1 MAEAENY
8 QHYQVLKREDG
19 SLWELGK
26 GAMGITYK
34 AFDTNLRC
42 TVALK
47 VINNTYL
54 NSEVARQRFL
64 REARAAAALRHQN
77 VASVFHLGSDHDC
90 YFYAMEF
97 IDGQTVASYLEKEKK
112 GPLDPIEA
120 LNICLQVTRALAAAA
135 RQHLVHRDLKPANL
149 MLVDQDGERV
159 VKVIDFG
166 LAKTAKTEGDD
177 SGTLTQ
183 AGGFVGTPH
192 FASPEQL
199 EERDIDIRSD
209 IYSLGVTLYYMLTGR
224 PPFSGSVPQ
233 IMSQHL
239 YKPVP
244 VEPLQN
250 QPQCV
255 VDLVLRMMDKDRE
268 KRPQTPTDLRTE
280 IVSCI
285 EQLQIGSAPT
295 PVTDAQPL
303 VSEPTDTLATGE
315 VVLTGTSQAL
325 GAQTIVGE
333 RYQLVREIQEVPQ
346 GKRFY
351 AHDLRQAR
359 GVSLLIFSEQFLA
372 DKQKFTSVEQEVEKL
387 QQFPHESLK
396 HVFSLESTDKQSY
409 LVEDFVVGPT
419 LLAILRARG
428 ELTAQELPPL
438 LDHLAL
444 LADHATAH
452 GLQSVDLSLNGVQ
465 LTYPGLIQAAI
476 TPGLLQQP
484 LSAWPPFTVKVAALD
499 FSVSAGDSAA
509 TWSGGATLVEN
520 VGGTGGAR
528 CTYVR
533 LLSLLTYELLG
544 GPRGPV
550 ESSGRVSPVSGLT
563 EAGNAVLR
571 RGIADDFPSAV
582 AFTDAMLRIVRGGE
596 SAATGTPV
604 SLATNAPPSQAPVV
618 TNRPPLEFVP
628 PAQTPSSFTTKT
640 PATQATPPSQVTP
653 PTQTTQPA
661 QVTPPVRFPAPGST
675 SSGGAAVGPPPLPL
689 EPPKAPSPKKPR
701 VSITGLVLI
710 FLLVGFILLL
720 LSLGGFFVWQLVNNN
735 QGPNNPQP
743 TPSPTA
749 VQTPVITPTP
759 KRITPTPTPTPS
771 LTPVT
776 PRPTPTPTPVP
787 TPAQTPVATPV
798 QTPASTPISTPTAPP
813 TPENQLAGALK
824 AADDL
829 ERAGDWA
836 GALKQFNNILERY
849 PAGQAEARQRLENLL
864 SEVRSSKTK
873 VTASNFSIVQPD
885 LEIAAKAGVVQ
896 AMLLLAENTVATQ
909 VPYAL
914 DWFEQAAEKGNVIA
928 KREAGLLLARHHTA
942 ADDAKAFQYL
952 KEAAD
957 AGDAYA
963 KYCVAECYYYGK
975 LVQTDENKALS
986 YLQEAAALRNA
997 PAIDLLGSYYRK
1009 IGKYESAIAYYQQ
1022 AIAMQ
1027 YSRSMANLGVMYLL
1041 GEGVAKDVP
1050 RAVNLFKLA
1059 ADRNDEVGLYLYG
1072 TALTEGI
1079 NGVKNHAAG
1088 VGYIKRAA
1096 EMGHPLAIEWCKKN
1110 KVPLDSNQEAPQNNN
1125 NSNNNHLDQPKGR

>member
-8 QHYQVLKREDG
+8 QHYKVLRREDG

-97 IDGQTVASYLEKEKK
+97 IDGQTVASYIENEKK

-149 MLVDQDGERV
+149 MLVDQDGERI

-166 LAKTAKTEGDD
+166 LAKSAKTEGED

-244 VEPLQN
+244 LEPLQN

-255 VDLVLRMMDKDRE
+255 VDVVLKMMDKDRD
-268 KRPQTPTDLRTE
+268 KRQQTPGDLRQE
-280 IVSCI
+280 IVACL
-285 EQLQIGSAPT
+285 EQLELGSPPAPAAKNGS
-295 PVTDAQPL
+295 PVGTEQP
-303 VSEPTDTLATGE
+303 DTEATGD
-315 VVLTGTSQAL
+315 VTFPGTVQAL
-325 GAQTIVGE
+325 AAQTIVGE

-346 GKRFY
+346 GRKFY
-351 AHDLRQAR
+351 AHDLRHAR
-359 GVSLLIFSEQFLA
+359 GVSLLIFSELFLA
-372 DKQKFTSVEQEVEKL
+372 DKAKFTWVEQEVGKL
-387 QQFPHESLK
+387 QEAPHESIRE
-396 HVFSLESTDKQSY
+396 VFSLESTDQNSY
-409 LVEDFVVGPT
+409 LVEEFVVGPT

-428 ELTAQELPPL
+428 ELTPHELGPL
-438 LDHLAL
+438 LNQLAA

-452 GLQSVDLSLNGVQ
+452 NLNSVDLSLNGVQ
-465 LTYPGLIQAAI
+465 LIYPGLIQASI

-484 LSAWPPFTVKVAALD
+484 LTTWPPFNVKVTPLD
-499 FSVSAGDSAA
+499 FSVSAADSGATWTGAA
-509 TWSGGATLVEN
+509 TVVET
-520 VGGTGGAR
+520 VQTGGVR
-528 CTYVR
+528 SSYIR
-533 LLSLLTYELLG
+533 LLSLLAYELVG
-544 GPRGPV
+544 GPRATV
-550 ESSGRVSPVSGLT
+550 ESTGRVSPVPGLS
-563 EAGNAVLR
+563 ESGNAILR
-571 RGIADDFPSAV
+571 RGIADDFGSSVEFA
-582 AFTDAMLRIVRGGE
+582 DALLRVVRGEEPLGVPA
-596 SAATGTPV
+596 SFGPAITQQ
-604 SLATNAPPSQAPVV
+604 NQPSMPA
-618 TNRPPLEFVP
+618 NRPTPEVVPLV
-628 PAQTPSSFTTKT
+628 
-640 PATQATPPSQVTP
+640 
-653 PTQTTQPA
+653 
-661 QVTPPVRFPAPGST
+661 APQT
-675 SSGGAAVGPPPLPL
+675 SSGYSTKPPSPQGPPISTRVSNADPNSTGGAILAPPPLPL
-689 EPPKAPSPKKPR
+689 QPPTAPPRKKSR
-701 VSITGLVLI
+701 ISTIGLVLI
-710 FLLVGFILLL
+710 LVLVGFILLL
-720 LSLGGFFVWQLVNNN
+720 LGSGGYFVWQTINSF
-735 QGPNNPQP
+735 QPPNIAQVTPKPTPNPVV
-743 TPSPTA
+743 TPSP
-749 VQTPVITPTP
+749 VVTPRSITPTP
-759 KRITPTPTPTPS
+759 API
-771 LTPVT
+771 T
-776 PRPTPTPTPVP
+776 PRPSTPSPTPTPVLSATP
-787 TPAQTPVATPV
+787 TPIPTPVVSPSVPPATD
-798 QTPASTPISTPTAPP
+798 A
-813 TPENQLAGALK
+813 LATALK
-824 AADDL
+824 SADDL

-836 GALKQFNNILERY
+836 GALKQLNNILTQY
-849 PAGQAEARQRLENLL
+849 PSGAVETRKRLENLL
-864 SEVRSSKTK
+864 SQVRSSKTN
-873 VTASNFSIVQPD
+873 VTPDNFSIVKPD
-885 LEIAAKAGVVQ
+885 IETAARVGVVQ
-896 AMLLLAENTVATQ
+896 AMLLLADNTATTDTA
-909 VPYAL
+909 YAL
-914 DWFEQAAEKGNVIA
+914 DWFEQAAAKGNVTA
-928 KREAGLLLARHHTA
+928 KREAGLLLARHHNPT
-942 ADDAKAFQYL
+942 DDAKAFQYL

-975 LVQTDENKALS
+975 LVPTDENKALT
-986 YLQEAAALRNA
+986 YLQEAAALRSP

-1009 IGKYESAIAYYQQ
+1009 IHNYESAIAYYQQ

-1027 YSRSMANLGVMYLL
+1027 YARSMANLGVMYLL
-1041 GEGVAKDVP
+1041 GEGVTKDVP

-1059 ADRNDEVGLYLYG
+1059 ADHNDEVGLYLYG

-1079 NGVKNHAAG
+1079 NGVKNRNAG
-1088 VGYIKRAA
+1088 TGYIRKAA
-1096 EMGHPLAIEWCKKN
+1096 EMGHPLAIEWCRKN
-1110 KVPLDSNQEAPQNNN
+1110 KIPYGANQGTDDPAKQ
-1125 NSNNNHLDQPKGR
+1125 

>member
-8 QHYQVLKREDG
+8 QHYQVLRREDG

-97 IDGQTVASYLEKEKK
+97 IDGQTVASYIEKEIK
-112 GPLDPIEA
+112 GPLAPVDA

-149 MLVDQDGERV
+149 MLVDEDGERI

-166 LAKTAKTEGDD
+166 LAKSAKTEGDD

-244 VEPLQN
+244 LEPLQN
-250 QPQCV
+250 LPQCV

-268 KRPQTPTDLRTE
+268 KRPQTPTDLRQE
-280 IVSCI
+280 IVACL
-285 EQLQIGSAPT
+285 EQLQVGSPPAPARSGP
-295 PVTDAQPL
+295 PVETAQTDTVATGDVTMAESVQPL
-303 VSEPTDTLATGE
+303 A
-315 VVLTGTSQAL
+315 
-325 GAQTIVGE
+325 AQTIVGD

-346 GKRFY
+346 GRKFY

-359 GVSLLIFSEQFLA
+359 GVSLLVFSPEFLA
-372 DKQKFTSVEQEVEKL
+372 DKAKFTAVEQEVEKL
-387 QQFPHESLK
+387 QQAPHESLRQ
-396 HVFSLESTDKQSY
+396 VFSLESTDQQSY
-409 LVEDFVVGPT
+409 LVEEFIVGPT
-419 LLAILRARG
+419 LQAILRTRG
-428 ELTAQELPPL
+428 ELTAQELGPL
-438 LDHLAL
+438 LGQLAP

-452 GLQSVDLSLNGVQ
+452 HLGTIDLTLNGVQ
-465 LTYPGLIQAAI
+465 LTYTGLIQAAI

-484 LSAWPPFTVKVAALD
+484 LSSWSPFNVKVTPLD
-499 FSVSAGDSAA
+499 FSVAAGDSAA
-509 TWSGGATLVEN
+509 TWTGAATVVQTVTAGG
-520 VGGTGGAR
+520 
-528 CTYVR
+528 VR
-533 LLSLLTYELLG
+533 SSYLRQLSLLAYELLG
-544 GPRGPV
+544 GPRATV
-550 ESSGRVSPVSGLT
+550 ESSGRVSPVPSLS
-563 EAGNAVLR
+563 EAGNAILR
-571 RGIADDFPSAV
+571 RGIADDFPSSVEFAEALLRVLRGQDSMGTGAV
-582 AFTDAMLRIVRGGE
+582 
-596 SAATGTPV
+596 
-604 SLATNAPPSQAPVV
+604 
-618 TNRPPLEFVP
+618 
-628 PAQTPSSFTTKT
+628 
-640 PATQATPPSQVTP
+640 
-653 PTQTTQPA
+653 
-661 QVTPPVRFPAPGST
+661 PAPGSVT
-675 SSGGAAVGPPPLPL
+675 TQHNQPSTAAIRPIPDVIPLAGVQTPSGYSTKLPSTQGPAISTRVANVDLPSTGGPPPLPVQSPATP
-689 EPPKAPSPKKPR
+689 PPKRSKFSL
-701 VSITGLVLI
+701 VGLVLI
-710 FLLVGFILLL
+710 LALVGFILLL
-720 LSLGGFFVWQLVNNN
+720 LGLGGYFVWQTVNSF
-735 QGPNNPQP
+735 QEPKV
-743 TPSPTA
+743 
-749 VQTPVITPTP
+749 VQATP
-759 KRITPTPTPTPS
+759 K
-771 LTPVT
+771 
-776 PRPTPTPTPVP
+776 PTPTPVVTPRRLTP
-787 TPAQTPVATPV
+787 TPVQITPRQTPVPTPTPLLTPAPTPV
-798 QTPASTPISTPTAPP
+798 STPIGTPSVTPP
-813 TPENQLAGALK
+813 PDPSAVALK

-836 GALKQFNNILERY
+836 GALKQFNSILTQY
-849 PAGQAEARQRLENLL
+849 PAAAAETRKRMENLL
-864 SEVRSSKTK
+864 AQVRSSKTK
-873 VTASNFSIVQPD
+873 VTPENFSIVQPD
-885 LEIAAKAGVVQ
+885 IETAAKAGVVQ
-896 AMLLLAENTVATQ
+896 AMLLLADNTLNTQ
-909 VPYAL
+909 PAYSL
-914 DWFEQAAEKGNVIA
+914 DWFEQAAEKGNVNA
-928 KREAGLLLARHHTA
+928 KREAGLLLAKHHNP

-975 LVQTDENKALS
+975 LVPADENKALT

-997 PAIDLLGSYYRK
+997 PAVDLLGSYYRK
-1009 IGKYESAIAYYQQ
+1009 IQNYEQAIAYYQQ

-1027 YSRSMANLGVMYLL
+1027 YARSMANLGVMYLL
-1041 GEGVAKDVP
+1041 GEGVTKDVP

-1059 ADRNDEVGLYLYG
+1059 ADHNDEVGLYLYG

-1079 NGVKNHAAG
+1079 NGAKNRNAG
-1088 VGYIKRAA
+1088 TAYIQKAA
-1096 EMGHPLAIEWCKKN
+1096 EMGHPLAIEWCRKN
-1110 KVPLDSNQEAPQNNN
+1110 KIPYGANGTNQQPSAPPNNN
-1125 NSNNNHLDQPKGR
+1125 NTDRPINR

>member
-8 QHYQVLKREDG
+8 QHYQVLRREDG

-97 IDGQTVASYLEKEKK
+97 IDGQTVASYIEKEKK
-112 GPLDPIEA
+112 GALDPVEA

-149 MLVDQDGERV
+149 MLVDQDGERI

-166 LAKTAKTEGDD
+166 LAKSAKTEGED

-244 VEPLQN
+244 LEPLQN

-255 VDLVLRMMDKDRE
+255 VDVVLKMMDKDRE
-268 KRPQTPTDLRTE
+268 KRQQTPGDLRQE
-280 IVSCI
+280 IVACL
-285 EQLQIGSAPT
+285 EQLALGSAPAPAAKNGA
-295 PVTDAQPL
+295 PVGTEQP
-303 VSEPTDTLATGE
+303 DTEATGD
-315 VVLTGTSQAL
+315 VTFPGTVQAL
-325 GAQTIVGE
+325 AAQTIVGE

-346 GKRFY
+346 GRKFY
-351 AHDLRQAR
+351 AHDLRHAR
-359 GVSLLIFSEQFLA
+359 GVSLLMFSELFLA
-372 DKQKFTSVEQEVEKL
+372 DKAKFTWVEQEVGKL
-387 QQFPHESLK
+387 QEAPHESIRE
-396 HVFSLESTDKQSY
+396 VFSLESTDQNSY
-409 LVEDFVVGPT
+409 LVEEFVVGPT

-428 ELTAQELPPL
+428 ELVPQELGPL
-438 LDHLAL
+438 LNQLAA

-452 GLQSVDLSLNGVQ
+452 NLNSVDLTLNGIQ

-484 LSAWPPFTVKVAALD
+484 LTTWPPFNVKVTPLD
-499 FSVSAGDSAA
+499 FSVSAADSGATWTGAA
-509 TWSGGATLVEN
+509 TVVETVAAGGV
-520 VGGTGGAR
+520 R
-528 CTYVR
+528 SSYIR
-533 LLSLLTYELLG
+533 LLSLLAYELVG
-544 GPRGPV
+544 GPRATV
-550 ESSGRVSPVSGLT
+550 ESTGRVSPVPGLS
-563 EAGNAVLR
+563 ESGNAILR
-571 RGIADDFPSAV
+571 RGIADDFGSSVEFA
-582 AFTDAMLRIVRGGE
+582 DALLRVVRGEE
-596 SAATGTPV
+596 SLVTGVSPRFGPATTQQNQPPMPANRPTPEVAPLAAPQASSGYSTKSPSPQGPPISTRVSNADPNATGGAI
-604 SLATNAPPSQAPVV
+604 LA
-618 TNRPPLEFVP
+618 
-628 PAQTPSSFTTKT
+628 
-640 PATQATPPSQVTP
+640 
-653 PTQTTQPA
+653 
-661 QVTPPVRFPAPGST
+661 
-675 SSGGAAVGPPPLPL
+675 PPPLPL
-689 EPPKAPSPKKPR
+689 QPPTAPPPKKSRISA
-701 VSITGLVLI
+701 IGLVLI
-710 FLLVGFILLL
+710 LVLVGFILLL
-720 LSLGGFFVWQLVNNN
+720 LGGGGYFVWQTINSF
-735 QGPNNPQP
+735 QPPNIAQVTPKP
-743 TPSPTA
+743 TPSP
-749 VQTPVITPTP
+749 VVTPRSITPTP
-759 KRITPTPTPTPS
+759 APITPRQSTPS
-771 LTPVT
+771 
-776 PRPTPTPTPVP
+776 PTPTPVP
-787 TPAQTPVATPV
+787 SATPTPIPTPVVTPSVPPATD
-798 QTPASTPISTPTAPP
+798 A
-813 TPENQLAGALK
+813 LATALK
-824 AADDL
+824 SADDL

-836 GALKQFNNILERY
+836 GALKQLNNILTQY
-849 PAGQAEARQRLENLL
+849 PSGAVETRKRLENLL
-864 SEVRSSKTK
+864 SQVRSSKTN
-873 VTASNFSIVQPD
+873 VTPDNFSIVKPD
-885 LEIAAKAGVVQ
+885 IETAARTGVVQ
-896 AMLLLAENTVATQ
+896 AMLLLAENTATTDTA
-909 VPYAL
+909 YAL
-914 DWFEQAAEKGNVIA
+914 DWFEQAAAKGNVTA
-928 KREAGLLLARHHTA
+928 KREAGLLLARHHNST
-942 ADDAKAFQYL
+942 DDAKAFQYL

-975 LVQTDENKALS
+975 LVSTDENKALT
-986 YLQEAAALRNA
+986 YLQEAAALRSP

-1009 IGKYESAIAYYQQ
+1009 IHNYESAIAYYQQ

-1027 YSRSMANLGVMYLL
+1027 YARSMANLGVMYLL
-1041 GEGVAKDVP
+1041 GEGVTKDVP

-1059 ADRNDEVGLYLYG
+1059 ADHNDEVGLYLYG

-1079 NGVKNHAAG
+1079 NGVKNRNAG
-1088 VGYIKRAA
+1088 TGYIRKAA
-1096 EMGHPLAIEWCKKN
+1096 EMGHPLAIEWCRKN
-1110 KVPLDSNQEAPQNNN
+1110 KVPYGANQAPDEPAKQ
-1125 NSNNNHLDQPKGR
+1125 

>member
-8 QHYQVLKREDG
+8 QHYQVLRREDG

-97 IDGQTVASYLEKEKK
+97 IDGQTVASYIEKEKK

-149 MLVDQDGERV
+149 MLVDQDGERI

-166 LAKTAKTEGDD
+166 LAKSAKTEGED

-244 VEPLQN
+244 LEPLQN

-255 VDLVLRMMDKDRE
+255 VDVVLKMMDKDRD
-268 KRPQTPTDLRTE
+268 KRQQTPGDLRQE
-280 IVSCI
+280 IVACL
-285 EQLQIGSAPT
+285 EQLQLGSAPAPAVKSGP
-295 PVTDAQPL
+295 PVETAQSDTEATGDVTFPGTVQPL
-303 VSEPTDTLATGE
+303 A
-315 VVLTGTSQAL
+315 
-325 GAQTIVGE
+325 AQTIVAE

-346 GKRFY
+346 GRKFY
-351 AHDLRQAR
+351 AHDLRHAR
-359 GVSLLIFSEQFLA
+359 GVSLLIFSELFLA
-372 DKQKFTSVEQEVEKL
+372 DKAKFTWIEQEVGKL
-387 QQFPHESLK
+387 QQAPHESIRE
-396 HVFSLESTDKQSY
+396 VFSLESTDQNSY
-409 LVEDFVVGPT
+409 LVEEFVVGPT

-428 ELTAQELPPL
+428 ELTPNELGPL
-438 LDHLAL
+438 LNQLAA

-452 GLQSVDLSLNGVQ
+452 NLNSVDLSLNGVQ
-465 LTYPGLIQAAI
+465 LIYPGLIQAAI

-484 LSAWPPFTVKVAALD
+484 LSTWPPFNVKITPLD
-499 FSVSAGDSAA
+499 FSVSAADSGATWTGAA
-509 TWSGGATLVEN
+509 TVVET
-520 VGGTGGAR
+520 VETGGVR
-528 CTYVR
+528 SSYLR
-533 LLSLLTYELLG
+533 LLSLLTYELVG
-544 GPRGPV
+544 GPRATV
-550 ESSGRVSPVSGLT
+550 ESSGRVSPVPGLS
-563 EAGNAVLR
+563 ESGNAILR
-571 RGIADDFPSAV
+571 RGIADDFVSSVEFA
-582 AFTDAMLRIVRGGE
+582 DALLRVVRGEE
-596 SAATGTPV
+596 SLGAPSSFGPAITQQK
-604 SLATNAPPSQAPVV
+604 PPSTAANSP
-618 TNRPPLEFVP
+618 TLEVVP
-628 PAQTPSSFTTKT
+628 PAAAQTPSGFSTKS
-640 PATQATPPSQVTP
+640 PSTQV
-653 PTQTTQPA
+653 
-661 QVTPPVRFPAPGST
+661 PPVAARVSNAYP
-675 SSGGAAVGPPPLPL
+675 SSSAGATAAPPPLPL
-689 EPPKAPSPKKPR
+689 QPPTAPPPKRSRFSA
-701 VSITGLVLI
+701 IGLVLVVV
-710 FLLVGFILLL
+710 LVGFILLL
-720 LSLGGFFVWQLVNNN
+720 LGAGGYFVWQTINSF
-735 QGPNNPQP
+735 QTPNIVQVTPKP
-743 TPSPTA
+743 TPSP
-749 VQTPVITPTP
+749 VVTPRSITPTP
-759 KRITPTPTPTPS
+759 VPITPRQSTPTPTPTP
-771 LTPVT
+771 VV
-776 PRPTPTPTPVP
+776 TPTPTPIP
-787 TPAQTPVATPV
+787 TPSVSPSVPPATD
-798 QTPASTPISTPTAPP
+798 A
-813 TPENQLAGALK
+813 LATALK
-824 AADDL
+824 SADDL

-836 GALKQFNNILERY
+836 GALKQLNNILTQY
-849 PAGQAEARQRLENLL
+849 PAGAVETRKRLENLL
-864 SEVRSSKTK
+864 AQVRSSKTN
-873 VTASNFSIVQPD
+873 VTPNNFPIVKPD
-885 LEIAAKAGVVQ
+885 IETAAKAGVVQ
-896 AMLLLAENTVATQ
+896 AMLLLAENTATTQ
-909 VPYAL
+909 TAYAL
-914 DWFEQAAEKGNVIA
+914 DWFEQAAGKGNVTA
-928 KREAGLLLARHHTA
+928 KREAGLLLSRHHNAT
-942 ADDAKAFQYL
+942 DDATAFQYL

-975 LVQTDENKALS
+975 LVSVDENKALT
-986 YLQEAAALRNA
+986 YLQEAAALRSA

-1009 IGKYESAIAYYQQ
+1009 IHNYESAIAYYQQ

-1027 YSRSMANLGVMYLL
+1027 YARSMANLGVMYLL
-1041 GEGVAKDVP
+1041 GEGVTKDVP

-1059 ADRNDEVGLYLYG
+1059 ADHNDEVGLYLYG

-1079 NGVKNHAAG
+1079 NGVKNRNAG
-1088 VGYIKRAA
+1088 TGYIRKAA
-1096 EMGHPLAIEWCKKN
+1096 EMGHPLAIEWCRKN
-1110 KVPLDSNQEAPQNNN
+1110 NVPYSSPSGTDPAKQ
-1125 NSNNNHLDQPKGR
+1125 

>member
-8 QHYQVLKREDG
+8 QHYQVLRREDG

-97 IDGQTVASYLEKEKK
+97 IDGQTLASYIEKDTK
-112 GPLDPIEA
+112 GPLDPVEA

-149 MLVDQDGERV
+149 MLVDEDGERI

-166 LAKTAKTEGDD
+166 LAKSAKTEGDD

-244 VEPLQN
+244 LEPLQN

-255 VDLVLRMMDKDRE
+255 TDLVLKMMDKDRE
-268 KRPQTPTDLRTE
+268 EGPQTPAELRQE
-280 IVSCI
+280 IVGCL
-285 EQLQIGSAPT
+285 EQLRVGVAADPSRNGT
-295 PVTDAQPL
+295 PVVTEQTDTVATGDAALPGSVQPL
-303 VSEPTDTLATGE
+303 A
-315 VVLTGTSQAL
+315 
-325 GAQTIVGE
+325 AQTIIGE

-346 GKRFY
+346 GRKFY

-359 GVSLLIFSEQFLA
+359 GVSLLLFSEQFLA
-372 DKQKFTSVEQEVEKL
+372 DKPKFTWAEQEVEKL
-387 QQFPHESLK
+387 QQAPHESLRQ
-396 HVFSLESTDKQSY
+396 VFSLESTNQQSY
-409 LVEDFVVGPT
+409 LVEEFVVGPT
-419 LLAILRARG
+419 LLAILRTRG
-428 ELTAQELPPL
+428 ELTAPEMAPVLRN
-438 LDHLAL
+438 LAV
-444 LADHATAH
+444 LADHATTH
-452 GLQSVDLSLNGVQ
+452 HLSSVDLSLNGVQ

-484 LSAWPPFTVKVAALD
+484 LSTWPTFNAKVTPID
-499 FSVSAGDSAA
+499 FSASASGDSAA
-509 TWSGGATLVEN
+509 TWTGAATVVQN
-520 VGGTGGAR
+520 VATGGGAR
-528 CTYVR
+528 SSYIR
-533 LLSLLTYELLG
+533 MLSLLAYELLG
-544 GPRGPV
+544 GPRATV
-550 ESSGRVSPVSGLT
+550 ESTGRVSPVPSLSET
-563 EAGNAVLR
+563 GNAILR
-571 RGIADDFPSAV
+571 RGIADDFGSSVEFA
-582 AFTDAMLRIVRGGE
+582 DALLRVVRGEESMATGLATGPG
-596 SAATGTPV
+596 SAATKQSP
-604 SLATNAPPSQAPVV
+604 APTS
-618 TNRPPLEFVP
+618 
-628 PAQTPSSFTTKT
+628 
-640 PATQATPPSQVTP
+640 P
-653 PTQTTQPA
+653 PTQEVAPPAAAQKPSGYSTKSPSAQGVSIPA
-661 QVTPPVRFPAPGST
+661 QVTNAGPMP
-675 SSGGAAVGPPPLPL
+675 SGGATVAPPPLPSQ
-689 EPPKAPSPKKPR
+689 PPTAPPAKRSR
-701 VSITGLVLI
+701 ISVFGLVFI
-710 FLLVGFILLL
+710 VGLVVFVLLL
-720 LSLGGFFVWQLVNNN
+720 LGFGGFFVWQTINRFQEQNVAEVT
-735 QGPNNPQP
+735 P
-743 TPSPTA
+743 TPKPTP
-749 VQTPVITPTP
+749 VQTPRRITPTP
-759 KRITPTPTPTPS
+759 APITPRQLTPTPTPTPV
-771 LTPVT
+771 LTPK
-776 PRPTPTPTPVP
+776 PTPVL
-787 TPAQTPVATPV
+787 TP
-798 QTPASTPISTPTAPP
+798 SAPP
-813 TPENQLAGALK
+813 ATDKLAIALK
-824 AADDL
+824 SADDL

-836 GALKQFNNILERY
+836 GALKQFDNILAEY
-849 PAGQAEARQRLENLL
+849 PSGAAETRKRLDNLL
-864 SEVRSSKTK
+864 AEVRSSKTK
-873 VTASNFSIVQPD
+873 ITPENFPIVQPD
-885 LEIAAKAGVVQ
+885 VEAAAKAGVVQ
-896 AMLLLAENTVATQ
+896 AMLLLAENTVTTQ
-909 VPYAL
+909 TAYAL
-914 DWFEQAAEKGNVIA
+914 DWFEQAAGKGNIIA
-928 KREAGLLLARHHTA
+928 KREAGLLLARHHNAT
-942 ADDAKAFQYL
+942 DDAKAFQYL

-957 AGDAYA
+957 GGDAYA

-975 LVQTDENKALS
+975 LVPADENKALT
-986 YLQEAAALRNA
+986 YLQEAAALRNP

-1009 IGKYESAIAYYQQ
+1009 NHNYESAIAYYQQ

-1041 GEGVAKDVP
+1041 GEGVTKDVP

-1079 NGVKNHAAG
+1079 NGTKNRNAG
-1088 VGYIKRAA
+1088 TAYIRKAA
-1096 EMGHPLAIEWCKKN
+1096 EMGHPLAVEWCRKN
-1110 KVPLDSNQEAPQNNN
+1110 KVPYSPNQQPNAPQN
-1125 NSNNNHLDQPKGR
+1125 SNTEQPKDN

>member
-8 QHYQVLKREDG
+8 QHYQLLRREDG

-97 IDGQTVASYLEKEKK
+97 IDGQTVASYIEKEKK

-149 MLVDQDGERV
+149 MLIDQDGERI

-166 LAKTAKTEGDD
+166 LAKSAKTEGED

-244 VEPLQN
+244 LEPLQN
-250 QPQCV
+250 QPQCI

-268 KRPQTPTDLRTE
+268 KRPQTPGDLRQE
-280 IVSCI
+280 IVACL
-285 EQLQIGSAPT
+285 EQLQIGSAPSPSNT
-295 PVTDAQPL
+295 ATGVALEQ
-303 VSEPTDTLATGE
+303 TDTLATGE
-315 VVLTGTSQAL
+315 ATLVGTAQPL
-325 GAQTIVGE
+325 GAQTIIGE

-346 GKRFY
+346 GRKYY

-359 GVSLLIFSEQFLA
+359 GVSLLIFSAQFLA
-372 DKQKFTSVEQEVEKL
+372 DKPKFTSVEQEVEKL
-387 QQFPHESLK
+387 HQFPQESLRQ
-396 HVFSLESTDKQSY
+396 VFSLESTAEHSY
-409 LVEDFVVGPT
+409 LVEEFVVGPT

-428 ELTAQELPPL
+428 ELTAQELTAL
-438 LDHLAL
+438 LNQLAP

-452 GLQSVDLSLNGVQ
+452 NLQSIDLTLNGIQ

-484 LSAWPPFTVKVAALD
+484 LSTWPHFVTKVAGLD
-499 FSVSAGDSAA
+499 FSVSATDSTNWTGA
-509 TWSGGATLVEN
+509 ATLVQN
-520 VGGTGGAR
+520 VPAGGVR
-528 CTYVR
+528 SSYVR
-533 LLSLLTYELLG
+533 LLSLLIYELLG
-544 GPRGPV
+544 GPRSTA
-550 ESSGRVSPVSGLT
+550 EALGRVSPVAGLSET
-563 EAGNAVLR
+563 GNAILR
-571 RGIADDFPSAV
+571 RGIADDFPCAVEFSEALLRVVRGEESASAV
-582 AFTDAMLRIVRGGE
+582 LPGLTTPTPPTDSPLVAN
-596 SAATGTPV
+596 PV
-604 SLATNAPPSQAPVV
+604 AP
-618 TNRPPLEFVP
+618 EFVP
-628 PAQTPSSFTTKT
+628 VTAAQTPSGYSTNT
-640 PATQATPPSQVTP
+640 PGTQVTP
-653 PTQTTQPA
+653 PPLT
-661 QVTPPVRFPAPGST
+661 RFGNPGST
-675 SSGGAAVGPPPLPL
+675 SSGGATAAPPPLPFQS
-689 EPPKAPSPKKPR
+689 PPVPARRRSR
-701 VSITGLVLI
+701 FSVIGLVLI
-710 FLLVGFILLL
+710 FLLVGFILILL
-720 LSLGGFFVWQLVNNN
+720 GVGGFFIWQAVNNLQGQN
-735 QGPNNPQP
+735 QIASVTP
-743 TPSPTA
+743 TPMP
-749 VQTPVITPTP
+749 TPVITPSVTP
-759 KRITPTPTPTPS
+759 IPTPTPETPRPVTPTPTP
-771 LTPVT
+771 L
-776 PRPTPTPTPVP
+776 PTPTPTPVP
-787 TPAQTPVATPV
+787 TPTSVPTPIATPSIAQV
-798 QTPASTPISTPTAPP
+798 
-813 TPENQLAGALK
+813 NDLAIALK
-824 AADDL
+824 SADDL
-829 ERAGDWA
+829 ERSGDWA
-836 GALKQFNNILERY
+836 GALKQFKNILAQY
-849 PAGQAEARQRLENLL
+849 PSAQAETRQRLENLL
-864 SEVRSSKTK
+864 SEVRSSKSK
-873 VTASNFSIVQPD
+873 VTPANFTQVQAD
-885 LEIAAKAGVVQ
+885 LETAARAGVVQ
-896 AMLLLAENTVATQ
+896 AMLLLAENTLNTQ

-914 DWFEQAAEKGNVIA
+914 DWFEQAAAKGNVTA
-928 KREAGLLLARHHTA
+928 KREAGLLLARHHNA

-975 LVQTDENKALS
+975 LVPIDEAKALT

-1009 IGKYESAIAYYQQ
+1009 TGKYEMAITYFQQ

-1027 YSRSMANLGVMYLL
+1027 YARSMANLGVMYLL
-1041 GEGVAKDVP
+1041 GEGVSKDVP

-1072 TALTEGI
+1072 SALTEGI
-1079 NGVKNHAAG
+1079 NGAKNRAAG
-1088 VGYIKRAA
+1088 IGYIRRAA
-1096 EMGHPLAIEWCKKN
+1096 EMGHPLAIEWCRKN
-1110 KVPLDSNQEAPQNNN
+1110 KVPFGSNQPPVHQ
-1125 NSNNNHLDQPKGR
+1125 NSNNTDQPKGR

>member
-8 QHYQVLKREDG
+8 QHYQVLRREDG
-19 SLWELGK
+19 RLWELGK

-97 IDGQTVASYLEKEKK
+97 IDGQTVASYIEKEKK
-112 GPLDPIEA
+112 GALDPIEA

-149 MLVDQDGERV
+149 MLVDQDGERI

-166 LAKTAKTEGDD
+166 LAKSAKTEGDD

-244 VEPLQN
+244 LEPLQN

-255 VDLVLRMMDKDRE
+255 VDLVLKMMDKDRE
-268 KRPQTPTDLRTE
+268 KRPQTPGNLRQE
-280 IVSCI
+280 IVACL
-285 EQLQIGSAPT
+285 EQLEVGSAPAPSKNGL
-295 PVTDAQPL
+295 PVVTEPSDTVATGDITLPGSVQPL
-303 VSEPTDTLATGE
+303 A
-315 VVLTGTSQAL
+315 
-325 GAQTIVGE
+325 AQTMIGG
-333 RYQLVREIQEVPQ
+333 RYQLVRENQEVPQ
-346 GKRFY
+346 GKKFY

-359 GVSLLIFSEQFLA
+359 GVSLLVFTEQFLA
-372 DKQKFTSVEQEVEKL
+372 DKPKFTWVEQEVEKL
-387 QQFPHESLK
+387 QQAPHESLRQ
-396 HVFSLESTDKQSY
+396 VFSLESTEQQSY
-409 LVEDFVVGPT
+409 LVEEFVVGPT

-428 ELTAQELPPL
+428 ELTAQELVPVLHPL
-438 LDHLAL
+438 AV
-444 LADHATAH
+444 LADHSTAH
-452 GLQSVDLSLNGVQ
+452 HLNSVDLSLNGVQ

-476 TPGLLQQP
+476 TPDLLQQP
-484 LSAWPPFTVKVAALD
+484 LSTWPPFNVKVTPLD
-499 FSVSAGDSAA
+499 FSVSSADSAA
-509 TWSGGATLVEN
+509 TWTGAATVVQHVE
-520 VGGTGGAR
+520 TGGAR
-528 CTYVR
+528 SSYLR
-533 LLSLLTYELLG
+533 LLSLLAYELLG
-544 GPRGPV
+544 GPRATV
-550 ESSGRVSPVSGLT
+550 DSSGRVSPVPSLS
-563 EAGNAVLR
+563 ESGNAILR
-571 RGIADDFPSAV
+571 RGIADDFASSVEFADGLLRV
-582 AFTDAMLRIVRGGE
+582 ARGEESLATGVPLNLG
-596 SAATGTPV
+596 SAATQQKQPSTRIQRPAPEVVVPVAAAQMPSSYSPKSPSTQGAPV
-604 SLATNAPPSQAPVV
+604 STRVSNANPV
-618 TNRPPLEFVP
+618 
-628 PAQTPSSFTTKT
+628 
-640 PATQATPPSQVTP
+640 
-653 PTQTTQPA
+653 
-661 QVTPPVRFPAPGST
+661 
-675 SSGGAAVGPPPLPL
+675 SSGGATAAPPALPSQPPTAFQPPP
-689 EPPKAPSPKKPR
+689 EKPPKRTRIPIA
-701 VSITGLVLI
+701 GLLLI
-710 FLLVGFILLL
+710 LVLVGFILLL
-720 LSLGGFFVWQLVNNN
+720 VGLGGYFVWQTINSLQQQNVA
-735 QGPNNPQP
+735 Q
-743 TPSPTA
+743 
-749 VQTPVITPTP
+749 V
-759 KRITPTPTPTPS
+759 TPTPTPTPDITPRRVTPTPAPITPRQTPTPTA
-771 LTPVT
+771 TPVLT
-776 PRPTPTPTPVP
+776 PTPTPTPVP
-787 TPAQTPVATPV
+787 TLVVTPSVSPATD
-798 QTPASTPISTPTAPP
+798 S
-813 TPENQLAGALK
+813 LAVALK

-836 GALKQFNNILERY
+836 GALKQFNNILTEY
-849 PAGQAEARQRLENLL
+849 PSGATETRKRLENLL
-864 SEVRSSKTK
+864 AEVRSSKTK
-873 VTASNFSIVQPD
+873 VTPENFTIVQPD
-885 LEIAAKAGVVQ
+885 IETAARAGVVQ
-896 AMLLLAENTVATQ
+896 AMLLLAENTVTTQ
-909 VPYAL
+909 TAYSL
-914 DWFEQAAEKGNVIA
+914 DWFEQAAGKGNVTA
-928 KREAGLLLARHHTA
+928 KREAGLLLARHHNAT
-942 ADDAKAFQYL
+942 DDAKAFQYL

-975 LVQTDENKALS
+975 LVPADEKKALT

-1009 IGKYESAIAYYQQ
+1009 IHNYESAITYYQQ

-1027 YSRSMANLGVMYLL
+1027 YARSMANLGVMYLL
-1041 GEGVAKDVP
+1041 GEGVTKDVP

-1059 ADRNDEVGLYLYG
+1059 ADHNDEVGLYLYG

-1079 NGVKNHAAG
+1079 NGAKNRNAG
-1088 VGYIKRAA
+1088 TAYIRKAA
-1096 EMGHPLAIEWCKKN
+1096 EMGHPLAIEWCRKN
-1110 KVPLDSNQEAPQNNN
+1110 KVPYGPNQEQNGPQS
-1125 NSNNNHLDQPKGR
+1125 NSTDRPKDR

>member
-8 QHYQVLKREDG
+8 QHYQVLRREDG

-77 VASVFHLGSDHDC
+77 VASVFHLGSDNDC

-97 IDGQTVASYLEKEKK
+97 IDGQTVASYIEKEKK
-112 GPLDPIEA
+112 GALEPVEA

-149 MLVDQDGERV
+149 MLVDQDGERI

-166 LAKTAKTEGDD
+166 LAKSAKTEGDD

-244 VEPLQN
+244 LEPLQN

-255 VDLVLRMMDKDRE
+255 VDLVLKMMDKDRD
-268 KRPQTPTDLRTE
+268 KRPQTPGDLRQE
-280 IVSCI
+280 IVSCL
-285 EQLQIGSAPT
+285 EQLQVGPAPA
-295 PVTDAQPL
+295 PVKSGPPVVT
-303 VSEPTDTLATGE
+303 EPSDTVATGE
-315 VVLTGTSQAL
+315 VTMLEAAQPLA
-325 GAQTIVGE
+325 AQTIVGE

-346 GKRFY
+346 GRKFY

-372 DKQKFTSVEQEVEKL
+372 DKPKFTWVEQEVEKL
-387 QQFPHESLK
+387 QQAPHESLRQ
-396 HVFSLESTDKQSY
+396 VFSLESTDQQSY
-409 LVEDFVVGPT
+409 LVEEFVVGPT
-419 LLAILRARG
+419 LLAILRGRG
-428 ELTAQELPPL
+428 EVTAQELPPL
-438 LDHLAL
+438 LNQLAA

-452 GLQSVDLSLNGVQ
+452 HLSSVDLTLNGVQ

-484 LSAWPPFTVKVAALD
+484 LSTWPPFNAKVTPLD
-499 FSVSAGDSAA
+499 FSVSAADSAA
-509 TWSGGATLVEN
+509 TWGGAATV
-520 VGGTGGAR
+520 VQHTVAAGGAR
-528 CTYVR
+528 SSYTR
-533 LLSLLTYELLG
+533 MLSLLAYELLG
-544 GPRGPV
+544 GPRATV
-550 ESSGRVSPVSGLT
+550 DSSGRVSPVPSLS
-563 EAGNAVLR
+563 EAGNAILR
-571 RGIADDFPSAV
+571 RGIADDFASSVEFA
-582 AFTDAMLRIVRGGE
+582 DALARVVRGEE
-596 SAATGTPV
+596 SLATGMPSRVGSAPTQQSQSPPMTNRPAPEVVPLAPAQAPSGYSTKLPSTQGPPISTPV
-604 SLATNAPPSQAPVV
+604 SNVDPI
-618 TNRPPLEFVP
+618 
-628 PAQTPSSFTTKT
+628 
-640 PATQATPPSQVTP
+640 
-653 PTQTTQPA
+653 
-661 QVTPPVRFPAPGST
+661 
-675 SSGGAAVGPPPLPL
+675 SSGVATSAPPPLPFRPPT
-689 EPPKAPSPKKPR
+689 EAPPTAAPPPKRSKFS
-701 VSITGLVLI
+701 VIGLLLI
-710 FLLVGFILLL
+710 LALVVFILLL
-720 LSLGGFFVWQLVNNN
+720 LGVGGFFVWQTINSF
-735 QGPNNPQP
+735 QGPNVAQ
-743 TPSPTA
+743 
-749 VQTPVITPTP
+749 V
-759 KRITPTPTPTPS
+759 TPTPTSTPAPTPV
-771 LTPVT
+771 VT
-776 PRPTPTPTPVP
+776 PRRSTPTPTAAPTTPRQLTPNPTATP
-787 TPAQTPVATPV
+787 TPIP
-798 QTPASTPISTPTAPP
+798 TPTATPIPTPVVTPSVSPP
-813 TPENQLAGALK
+813 TDALAIALK

-836 GALKQFNNILERY
+836 GALKQFNNILAQY
-849 PAGQAEARQRLENLL
+849 PSGAAETRKRLENLL

-873 VTASNFSIVQPD
+873 VTHDNFSIVQPD
-885 LEIAAKAGVVQ
+885 IETAAKSGVVQ
-896 AMLLLAENTVATQ
+896 AMLLLAENTLATQ
-909 VPYAL
+909 TAYSL
-914 DWFEQAAEKGNVIA
+914 DWFEQAAAKGNVTA
-928 KREAGLLLARHHTA
+928 KREAGLLLARHHNA

-957 AGDAYA
+957 SGDAFA

-975 LVQTDENKALS
+975 LVPTDENKALT
-986 YLQEAAALRNA
+986 YLQEAAALRN
-997 PAIDLLGSYYRK
+997 PNAIDLLGSYYRK
-1009 IGKYESAIAYYQQ
+1009 IHNYESAVAYYQQ

-1041 GEGVAKDVP
+1041 GEGVTKDVP

-1079 NGVKNHAAG
+1079 NGAKNRNAG
-1088 VGYIKRAA
+1088 TAYIKKAA
-1096 EMGHPLAIEWCKKN
+1096 EMGHPLAIEWCRKN
-1110 KVPLDSNQEAPQNNN
+1110 KIPFGSNQEQPSPQND
-1125 NSNNNHLDQPKGR
+1125 NSDRPKDR

>member
-8 QHYQVLKREDG
+8 QHYQVLRREDG

-97 IDGQTVASYLEKEKK
+97 IDGQTLASYIEKEKK
-112 GPLDPIEA
+112 GPLEPVEA

-149 MLVDQDGERV
+149 MLVDEDGERT

-166 LAKTAKTEGDD
+166 LAKSAKTEGDD

-244 VEPLQN
+244 LEPLQN

-255 VDLVLRMMDKDRE
+255 TDLVLKMMDKDRE
-268 KRPQTPTDLRTE
+268 KRPQTPGDLRQE
-280 IVSCI
+280 IVACL
-285 EQLQIGSAPT
+285 EQLQVGSAPAASKSGP
-295 PVTDAQPL
+295 PVETGQTDTVATGDATVAETVQPL
-303 VSEPTDTLATGE
+303 A
-315 VVLTGTSQAL
+315 
-325 GAQTIVGE
+325 AQTIIGE

-346 GKRFY
+346 GRKFY

-359 GVSLLIFSEQFLA
+359 GVSLLLFSERFLA
-372 DKQKFTSVEQEVEKL
+372 DKPKFTWVEQEVEKL
-387 QQFPHESLK
+387 RQAPNESLRQ
-396 HVFSLESTDKQSY
+396 VFSLESTNQQSY
-409 LVEDFVVGPT
+409 LVEEFVVGPT

-428 ELTAQELPPL
+428 ELTAPELAPAL
-438 LDHLAL
+438 NQLAV
-444 LADHATAH
+444 LADHATTH
-452 GLQSVDLSLNGVQ
+452 HLSSVDLSLNGVQ

-484 LSAWPPFTVKVAALD
+484 LSTWPIFNVKVTPIDFAA
-499 FSVSAGDSAA
+499 SASGDSAA
-509 TWSGGATLVEN
+509 TWTGAATV
-520 VGGTGGAR
+520 VQTVATGGGAR
-528 CTYVR
+528 SSYIR
-533 LLSLLTYELLG
+533 MLSLLAYELLG
-544 GPRGPV
+544 GPRATV
-550 ESSGRVSPVSGLT
+550 ESTGRVSPVPSLSET
-563 EAGNAVLR
+563 GNAILR
-571 RGIADDFPSAV
+571 RGIADDFGSSVEFAE
-582 AFTDAMLRIVRGGE
+582 ALLRVVRSEESMGTGLPAGLG
-596 SAATGTPV
+596 SAATKQSPTPI
-604 SLATNAPPSQAPVV
+604 NPPSQEVV
-618 TNRPPLEFVP
+618 PLGA
-628 PAQTPSSFTTKT
+628 AQTPSTYSTKS
-640 PATQATPPSQVTP
+640 PGTQGGSIPTGVTN
-653 PTQTTQPA
+653 A
-661 QVTPPVRFPAPGST
+661 GPVST
-675 SSGGAAVGPPPLPL
+675 GGATLAPPPLPSQASTA
-689 EPPKAPSPKKPR
+689 PPRKRSR
-701 VSITGLVLI
+701 ISIFGLVFI
-710 FLLVGFILLL
+710 VGLVFFVLLL
-720 LSLGGFFVWQLVNNN
+720 LGVGGFFVWQTINSL
-735 QGPNNPQP
+735 QGP
-743 TPSPTA
+743 SVA
-749 VQTPVITPTP
+749 EVAPTP
-759 KRITPTPTPTPS
+759 KPTPVVTPGRITPTPAPITPRQLTPTPTAT
-771 LTPVT
+771 LAL
-776 PRPTPTPTPVP
+776 TPTPVP
-787 TPAQTPVATPV
+787 TPVVTP
-798 QTPASTPISTPTAPP
+798 SAPP
-813 TPENQLAGALK
+813 PTDRLAIALK
-824 AADDL
+824 SADDL
-829 ERAGDWA
+829 EHAGDWA
-836 GALKQFNNILERY
+836 GALKQFNNILTEY
-849 PAGQAEARQRLENLL
+849 PAGAAETRKRIENLL
-864 SEVRSSKTK
+864 AEVRSSKTK
-873 VTASNFSIVQPD
+873 ITPDNFPIVQPD
-885 LEIAAKAGVVQ
+885 IEAAARAGVVQ
-896 AMLLLAENTVATQ
+896 AMLLLAENTVTTQ
-909 VPYAL
+909 TAYAL
-914 DWFEQAAEKGNVIA
+914 DWFEQAAGKGNVTG
-928 KREAGLLLARHHTA
+928 KREAGLLLARHHNAT
-942 ADDAKAFQYL
+942 DDAKAFEYL

-975 LVQTDENKALS
+975 LVPADENKALT
-986 YLQEAAALRNA
+986 YLQEAAALRNP

-1009 IGKYESAIAYYQQ
+1009 IHNYESAIAYYQQ

-1041 GEGVAKDVP
+1041 GEGVNKDVP

-1079 NGVKNHAAG
+1079 NGAKNRNAG
-1088 VGYIKRAA
+1088 TAYIRKAA
-1096 EMGHPLAIEWCKKN
+1096 EMGHPLAIEWCRKN
-1110 KVPLDSNQEAPQNNN
+1110 KVPFGPNQEPTASQN
-1125 NSNNNHLDQPKGR
+1125 NSNERPKDR